1 MIYKPKSDVSSKVD
15 PKHYNDTKIQPIDV
29 ISDWECN
36 YNIGNVIKYCARY
49 KKKGD
54 AISDLEKAKKYLDF
68 EIQTLKKG
76 TKDEFK

>member
-1 MIYKPKSDVSSKVD
+1 MLLV
-15 PKHYNDTKIQPIDV
+15 
-29 ISDWECN
+29 
-36 YNIGNVIKYCARY
+36 IGNVTTISEMLLNTVLDI